1 MRQTKHPLVR
11 AIVLALLATAF
22 GIWLSLQ
29 IDWFPESASTA
40 APAIDQLYDVL
51 LIVSVPILVLVMTVA
66 IYSVWQFRAKP
77 GDKGD
82 GAPIHGNTLLEV
94 VWVAVPFLI
103 VAALAAYGWVVL
115 VDIEK
120 AQADA
125 ITVDVTGQQYTWS
138 FAYPDGPGGEPVKS
152 NELVLPVGRQADF
165 QIKALDVLHSFWVPE
180 FRLKSDAVP
189 GITTHYPVTPTREG
203 EFQVVCA
210 ELCGIGH
217 STMRQPVRVVSQTD
231 FDAWL
236 EEQAAGGA
244 AAGAETPDEQATA
257 GATVFEENGC
267 GGCHEF
273 AAAGSTGAAG
283 PSLDDLAAVAEEQG
297 EEPEAFVEESIV
309 DPDAFVAKGYSAGTM
324 PTNFGETLTPE
335 EITALVTYL
344 LGSTG
349 TEKENAQ

>member
-1 MRQTKHPLVR
+1 MRQTKHPLLM
-11 AIVLALLATAF
+11 ALVLALIATAG
-22 GIWLSLQ
+22 GIALGLA

-40 APAIDQLYDVL
+40 APEIDTLWDVL
-51 LIVSVPILVLVMTVA
+51 LIVSVPIFVLVMTVA
-66 IYSVWQFRAKP
+66 LYSVYRFRAKP

-103 VAALAAYGWVVL
+103 VAALAVYGYVVL
-115 VDIEK
+115 VKIEK
-120 AQADA
+120 PAADA

-152 NELVLPVGRQADF
+152 NELVLPVGRQIDF

-189 GITTHYPVTPTREG
+189 GITTHYPVTPTRIG
-203 EFQVVCA
+203 TYQVVCA

-217 STMRQPVRVVSQTD
+217 STMRQPVRVVSEDD

-236 EEQAAGGA
+236 QERSQGGA
-244 AAGAETPDEQATA
+244 AAGAETPSAQSEA

-273 AAAGSTGAAG
+273 KPAGSTGTTG
-283 PSLDDLAAVAEEQG
+283 PSLDDLATVAQDAG
-297 EEPEAFVEESIV
+297 QDPEAFVEESIV
-309 DPDAFVAKGYSAGTM
+309 DPSAVVAKGYPDGTM
-324 PTNFGETLTPE
+324 PSNFGDTLTPE
-335 EITALVTYL
+335 EITALVSYL
-344 LGSTG
+344 LGSGG
-349 TEKENAQ
+349 TKESTK